1 LPDLSA
7 FAAILPRVEATVRE
21 AGDIAMEYFRRGA
34 LTKAQVSLKHGGSP
48 VTEADL
54 RIDRLLYARLS
65 ELAPGVGWLSEETVD
80 SPERLS
86 HETLFIADP
95 IDGTRGFM
103 AGDPCF
109 CVSLALV
116 FGDRP
121 VYGIVHAPALAQTF
135 VASLGGGA
143 TLNGAPIYV
152 STQQQLSG
160 ARLAAPD
167 HLHKIMGASG
177 LTYERQP
184 RLPSLA
190 MRLLRV
196 AEGQFDAALA
206 RENSCDWD
214 IAAADLI
221 LHEAGGVLTDLQG
234 RAPSYN
240 RATPRHSVLAAGPP
254 ALQARLIEAASGGAA
269 KSRQASRN

>member
-1 LPDLSA
+1 MPDLSA
-7 FAAILPRVEATVRE
+7 FAAILPRVEAIVRE
-21 AGDIAMEYFRRGA
+21 AGDIAMDYFRHGA
-34 LTKAQVSLKHGGSP
+34 PTRAQVSLKHGGSP

-54 RIDRLLYARLS
+54 RIDRLLYARLA
-65 ELAPGVGWLSEETVD
+65 ELAPGLGWLSEETVD
-80 SPERLS
+80 SPERLA

-121 VYGIVHAPALAQTF
+121 VYGIVHAPALSQTF
-135 VASLGGGA
+135 VASLGAGA
-143 TLNGAPIYV
+143 TLNGAPLAV
-152 STQQQLSG
+152 STRQELAG
-160 ARLAAPD
+160 ARLAAPE
-167 HLHKIMGASG
+167 HLHKILGGAG
-177 LTYERQP
+177 LIYERQR

-196 AEGQFDAALA
+196 AEGRFDAALA

-240 RATPRHSVLAAGPP
+240 RATPKHPVLVAGPP
-254 ALQARLIEAASGGAA
+254 GLQARLIEAASGDAA
-269 KSRQASRN
+269 GSRPA

>member
-1 LPDLSA
+1 LADFSA
-7 FAAILPRVEATVRE
+7 FAAILPRIEEIVRE
-21 AGDIAMEYFRRGA
+21 AGGIAMEYFRHGA
-34 LTKAQVSLKHGGSP
+34 PTQAQVSLKHGGSP

-54 RIDRLLYARLS
+54 RIDRLLYARLA
-65 ELAPGVGWLSEETVD
+65 ELTPGVGWLSEETVD

-109 CVSLALV
+109 CVCLALV

-135 VASLGGGA
+135 VASLGAGA
-143 TLNGAPIYV
+143 TLNGAPLAV
-152 STQQQLSG
+152 STRQELSG
-160 ARLAAPD
+160 ARLAAPEQM
-167 HLHKIMGASG
+167 HKILGGAG
-177 LTYERQP
+177 LTYTRQP
-184 RLPSLA
+184 GLPSLA

-196 AEGQFDAALA
+196 AEGQCDAALA

-240 RATPRHSVLAAGPP
+240 RTTPVHPVLAAGPP
-254 ALQARLIEAASGGAA
+254 VLQARLIEAASGGAA
-269 KSRQASRN
+269 PGRSA